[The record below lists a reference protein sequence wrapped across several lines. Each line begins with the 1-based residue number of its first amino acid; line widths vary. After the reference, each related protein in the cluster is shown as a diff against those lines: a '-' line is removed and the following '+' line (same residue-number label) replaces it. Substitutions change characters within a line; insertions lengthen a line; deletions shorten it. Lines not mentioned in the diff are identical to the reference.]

1 MFTAT
6 ISKTSSVAPA
16 VARHVLNRIR
26 EFPGQ
31 FLTRFF
37 FSSRQAGHCL
47 SQGHRSRTKHGY
59 GGAQGGYRPRRSTC
73 RPSTTL
79 SRSHALT
86 LPFSVRQLDFTP
98 SARSGLGFT
107 SDDSAAQSN
116 IFAVEPKQYVSDSN
130 TSSNVGGPAIAGAVA
145 VGLIV
150 AGIRIL
156 TTGEAELVVGGPDAG
171 LKTLGAY
178 AEMFAVKE
186 VAAPVAAMEEA
197 PELN

>member
-79 SRSHALT
+79 SRSHAL
-86 LPFSVRQLDFTP
+86 PFSVRQLDFP
-98 SARSGLGFT
+98 AWARSGLGFT
-107 SDDSAAQSN
+107 WDDSAGQSN

>member
-1 MFTAT
+1 
-6 ISKTSSVAPA
+6 V
-16 VARHVLNRIR
+16 N
-26 EFPGQ
+26 
-31 FLTRFF
+31 FLASFSLA
-37 FSSRQAGHCL
+37 FSSRPA
-47 SQGHRSRTKHGY
+47 RPATASRKVIVR
-59 GGAQGGYRPRRSTC
+59 AQNTDTEERKVGIDLDDRRAALL
-73 RPSTTL
+73 P
-79 SRSHALT
+79 RSHALT
-86 LPFSVRQLDFTP
+86 LSFSVRQLDFTP

-107 SDDSAAQSN
+107 SDDSAGQSN

>member
-1 MFTAT
+1 MG
-6 ISKTSSVAPA
+6 ID
-16 VARHVLNRIR
+16 LDD
-26 EFPGQ
+26 
-31 FLTRFF
+31 
-37 FSSRQAGHCL
+37 
-47 SQGHRSRTKHGY
+47 
-59 GGAQGGYRPRRSTC
+59 RRAALL
-73 RPSTTL
+73 P
-79 SRSHALT
+79 RSHALT
-86 LPFSVRQLDFTP
+86 LSFSVRQLDFTP
-98 SARSGLGFT
+98 SALSGLGFT
-107 SDDSAAQSN
+107 SDDSAGQSN

>member
-1 MFTAT
+1 
-6 ISKTSSVAPA
+6 V
-16 VARHVLNRIR
+16 N
-26 EFPGQ
+26 
-31 FLTRFF
+31 FLASFSLA
-37 FSSRQAGHCL
+37 FSSRPA
-47 SQGHRSRTKHGY
+47 RPATTASRKVIVR
-59 GGAQGGYRPRRSTC
+59 AQNTDTEERKVGIDLDDRRAALL
-73 RPSTTL
+73 P
-79 SRSHALT
+79 RSHALT
-86 LPFSVRQLDFTP
+86 LSRQLDFTP

-107 SDDSAAQSN
+107 SDDSAGQSN